1 MSYRKKSENK
11 INYVEAHTTVTLRN
25 APNDFVETPIK
36 LDSANFDMGP
46 EKKDAAE
53 YLIIG
58 FDTEFKTPENPL
70 SLQEVRDRQAKYKV
84 LSYQVYCSLYDPA
97 QPEAKPWS
105 GICYPNGTNRLS
117 LSDILIFALS
127 KGVAAGCLT
136 TIPKRIYIAGH
147 FTRADFP
154 ALADFQSLSDQIAAV
169 RATFLS
175 IKEGINYML
184 RFDDDTFAK
193 IEVVLRDT
201 MLLTPATSK
210 SLKALGELVG
220 LQKIDLD
227 PDPERDQFYKI
238 NMDVLLAENP
248 ELFERYA
255 INDAEICTRYLEQ
268 LIDQC
273 EAITGARIVPPTL
286 TSIGV
291 NLLTQSWLD
300 QGLSGLGLLG
310 QEVIKERYFSKNKGR
325 YVTIPKIVNLQEVD
339 WHIAFAT
346 ECYHGGRNEQFW
358 FGPAFEDNWTDYD
371 LSSAY
376 PTAMALI
383 GKPDWRNIRV
393 STDVTE
399 FTPETLGLASVRFK
413 FPEHVAYPTL
423 PVRTANGL
431 VFPRE
436 GTSDCASPEIALA
449 LSLGAEISIRHGV
462 IVPTE
467 NATPIFGPFI
477 QDCIKKR
484 QSYEKNSLSALFWKE
499 LSNSSYGKTAQGLRA
514 KRVFDLRDR
523 EMKPLPPSKITQP
536 FFASY
541 ITSFVRAV
549 LGEIMNDL
557 PLDVCVFSCTTD
569 GFLTNAT
576 SEHIEAA
583 SQGQLCT
590 LFQQSRDM
598 LTGDP
603 TILEVKHQVR
613 QPLGWR
619 TRGQATLQPGK
630 SDKGDSVNI
639 VLAKGGIYTPG
650 HLQDDRSRN
659 DFITKMFFNRKPDDE
674 IELHIKT
681 GIKDIIFFD
690 ADLVEKRTSKR
701 LNMEFDWKRMPV
713 AAWQD
718 SGTGHVAFSSKAWN
732 TIDEFIKMRQYWE
745 SFAIVEPR
753 CMKTAEDYRE
763 LAVYVLSQSS
773 LAPEDARYLR
783 KSRPDITRL
792 RQMLCMAWKTSKAG
806 LSRSADGKSAAEFS
820 YILSQAGIPCKRT
833 DVENAKK
840 DFVPNICPDTPDV
853 REALEKLK
861 AYFPDL
867 IADEIIVNHGAIDL
881 LSALDKPQSYS
892 PLYCNDVS
900 KNQTLQHFQR

>member
-1 MSYRKKSENK
+1 MSYRKERENK
-11 INYVEAHTTVTLRN
+11 INTVEARTTVTLRN
-25 APNDFVETPIK
+25 ASNEFIETQVE
-36 LDSANFDMGP
+36 LDSANFNLGT
-46 EKKDAAE
+46 EKTDAE
-53 YLIIG
+53 QYLIIG
-58 FDTEFKTPENPL
+58 FDTEFKTPNNPL
-70 SLQEVRDRQAKYKV
+70 SLDEVRAGQAKYRV
-84 LSYQVYCSLYDPA
+84 LSYQVYCSLYDPL
-97 QPEAKPWS
+97 QPEAKPWN
-105 GICYPNGTNRLS
+105 GICYPNGDNRLS

-127 KGVAAGCLT
+127 KGVAEGCLKI
-136 TIPKRIYIAGH
+136 IPKRIYVAGH

-154 ALADFQSLSDQIAAV
+154 ALSDFQSLSDQISAV

-175 IKEGINYML
+175 IKEGINYMIA
-184 RFDDDTFAK
+184 FDDCTFAK

-220 LQKIDLD
+220 LQKIELD

-238 NMDVLLAENP
+238 NMDVLLTDDP

-268 LIDQC
+268 LIEQC
-273 EAITGARIVPPTL
+273 VEITGERNVPPTL

-291 NLLTQSWLD
+291 NLLTASWGEQNLSALD
-300 QGLSGLGLLG
+300 LLG
-310 QEVIKERYFSKNKGR
+310 QETIKERYFSKNKGR
-325 YVTIPKIVNLQEVD
+325 YVWVKKTVNLQEVD

-376 PTAMALI
+376 PTAMGLI
-383 GKPDWRNIRV
+383 GKPDWPNIYS
-393 STDVTE
+393 STDIAE
-399 FTPETLGLASVRFK
+399 FTPETLGLARVYFK

-423 PVRTANGL
+423 PVRTSNGL

-436 GTSDCASPEIALA
+436 GVSDCASPEIALA
-449 LSLGAEISIRHGV
+449 VSLGAEVTVRHGV

-467 NATPIFGPFI
+467 NKTPIFGPFI
-477 QDCIKKR
+477 SDCVKKR
-484 QSYEKNSLSALFWKE
+484 ASYEKNSLSALFWKE

-549 LGEIMNDL
+549 LGEIMNAL
-557 PLDVCVFSCTTD
+557 PLEVCVFSCTTD

-576 SEHIEAA
+576 SDHIDAA
-583 SQGQLCT
+583 SQGQLCA
-590 LFQQSRDM
+590 LFQQSRNM

-603 TILEVKHQVR
+603 TILEIKHQVR
-613 QPLGWR
+613 RPLGWR
-619 TRGQATLQPGK
+619 TRGQATLLPGQ
-630 SDKGDSVNI
+630 SEKGDSVNI

-650 HLQDDRSRN
+650 YLQDDRSRN
-659 DFITKMFFNRKPDDE
+659 DFITNMFFRRKPDDE
-674 IELHIKT
+674 IELLIKT

-718 SGTGHVAFSSKAWN
+718 SGTGHVAFSSRAWN
-732 TIDEFIKMRQYWE
+732 TIDEFIKMREYWE

-753 CMKTAEDYRE
+753 CMKTVKDYRE
-763 LAVYVLSQSS
+763 LAVYVMSQSS
-773 LAPEDARYLR
+773 LDPKDARYLR
-783 KSRPDITRL
+783 KSRPDISRL
-792 RQMLCMAWKTSKAG
+792 RQMLCVAWKTSKAG

-853 REALEKLK
+853 RGALDKLRV
-861 AYFPDL
+861 YFPNL
-867 IADEIIVNHGAIDL
+867 IIDEIVVNHGAIDL
-881 LSALDKPQSYS
+881 LSALDAVPQYQ
-892 PLYCNDVS
+892 PL
-900 KNQTLQHFQR
+900 KNVLAS

>member
-1 MSYRKKSENK
+1 MSYRQKPENK
-11 INYVEAHTTVTLRN
+11 TNPVEAYTTVTLRN
-25 APNDFVETPIK
+25 ASNEFVVTKIE
-36 LDSANFDMGP
+36 LQSANFYHGP
-46 EKKDAAE
+46 EKADAQE

-70 SLQEVRDRQAKYKV
+70 SLEEVRVGQAKYKV

-97 QPEAKPWS
+97 QPDAKPWS
-105 GICYPNGTNRLS
+105 GICYPNGDDRLS

-127 KGVAAGCLT
+127 KGVNDGCLK
-136 TIPKRIYIAGH
+136 TIPKRIYVAGH

-154 ALADFQSLSDQIAAV
+154 ALSDFQNLSDQISAV

-184 RFDDDTFAK
+184 AFEDCTFAK

-220 LQKIDLD
+220 LEKIVID

-238 NMDVLLAENP
+238 NMDALLAENP

-273 EAITGARIVPPTL
+273 EEITGARMVPPTL

-291 NLLTQSWLD
+291 NLLTESWKD
-300 QGLSGLGLLG
+300 QNFKPLELLG
-310 QEVIKERYFSKNKGR
+310 QENIKERYFSKAKNR
-325 YVTIPKIVNLQEVD
+325 YVMVTKKVNMQEVD
-339 WHIAFAT
+339 WHMAFAT

-358 FGPAFEDNWTDYD
+358 FGPAFEDDWTDYD

-383 GKPDWRNIRV
+383 GKPNWRELYT
-393 STDVTE
+393 STDVSE
-399 FTPETLGLASVRFK
+399 FTPETLGLARVYFK

-436 GTSDCASPEIALA
+436 GVSDCASPEIALA
-449 LSLGAEISIRHGV
+449 VSLGAEVKVRHGV
-462 IVPTE
+462 IVPTDNE
-467 NATPIFGPFI
+467 TPIFGPFI
-477 QDCIKKR
+477 KDCIAKR
-484 QSYEKNSLSALFWKE
+484 ASYPKNSLSALFWKE

-549 LGEIMNDL
+549 LGEIMNAL
-557 PLDVCVFSCTTD
+557 PLEVCVFSCTTD

-576 SEHIEAA
+576 SDHIEAA

-590 LFQQSRDM
+590 LFQQSRKM

-619 TRGQATLQPGK
+619 TRGQATLQPGR
-630 SDKGDSVNI
+630 SEKGDSVNI

-650 HLQDDRSRN
+650 YLQDDRSRN
-659 DFITKMFFNRKPDDE
+659 DFITTMFFNRKPDDE
-674 IELHIKT
+674 IELLIKT
-681 GIKDIIFFD
+681 GVKDIIFFD

-718 SGTGHVAFSSKAWN
+718 AGTGHVAFASKAWN
-732 TIDEFIKMRQYWE
+732 TIDEFIKMREYWE

-753 CMKTAEDYRE
+753 CLKSVEDYRE

-783 KSRPDITRL
+783 KSKPDISRL

-806 LSRSADGKSAAEFS
+806 LSRSTDGKSAAEFS
-820 YILSQAGIPCKRT
+820 YRLSQAGIPCKRT

-853 REALEKLK
+853 REALEKLE

-867 IADEIIVNHGAIDL
+867 IVDEIVVNRGAIDL
-881 LSALDKPQSYS
+881 LSALDS
-892 PLYCNDVS
+892 PLKYQS
-900 KNQTLQHFQR
+900 IYGKAPSH